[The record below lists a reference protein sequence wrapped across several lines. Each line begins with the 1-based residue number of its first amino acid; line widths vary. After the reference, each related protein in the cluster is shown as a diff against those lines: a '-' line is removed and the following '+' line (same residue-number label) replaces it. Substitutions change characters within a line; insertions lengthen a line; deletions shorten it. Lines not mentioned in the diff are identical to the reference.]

1 MGIVGDRPETGV
13 RIDVS
18 RPQDGGPPWQY
29 RGEAVTAGARFGLMG
44 TISEAGFVTV
54 ELETGAPAGM
64 AERARLLLKA
74 AWKHATDEHSPPPRR
89 IVRWR
94 PDGEN

>member
-18 RPQDGGPPWQY
+18 RPPEGGPPWQY
-29 RGEAVTAGARFGLMG
+29 RGEAVTASARFGLTG
-44 TISEAGFVTV
+44 TVSGAGVVTV

-64 AERARLLLKA
+64 ADKARLLLKA
-74 AWKHATDEHSPPPRR
+74 AWKHARDEESPPPRR
-89 IVRWR
+89 VMRWR
-94 PDGEN
+94 PD